1 MPASLMD
8 SKAYPVLLFDGV
20 CTLCDASV
28 QFIIDHDSESQFRF
42 ASLQSDVGKRLAAEY
57 GVDAEALDTLV
68 LIDDGCAFVR
78 SEAVLRVA
86 SRLGRPWS
94 WSGAFRVVPRPL
106 RDGAY
111 RVVARNRVRLFG
123 QRDACR
129 IPTPDLRARFLSP

>member
-1 MPASLMD
+1 MD
-8 SKAYPVLLFDGV
+8 SNAHPVLLFDGV

-28 QFIIDHDSESQFRF
+28 QFVIDHDPASTFRF
-42 ASLQSDVGKRLAAEY
+42 ASLQSDVGKQLALDY
-57 GVDAEALDTLV
+57 GVDVGALDTLV
-68 LIDDGCAFVR
+68 LIDGGRAFVR
-78 SEAVLRVA
+78 SEAVLRAA

-94 WSGAFRVVPRPL
+94 WLGALHIIPRSL
-106 RDGAY
+106 RDAAY